1 MSFVIEKG
9 VPPPARGK
17 TAPNGLRA
25 AILSMEV
32 GDSFFYASTSRQPC
46 QNLYQVTK
54 PLKERKYTCR
64 TVEGGARLWR
74 LA

>member
-25 AILSMEV
+25 AILAMEV
-32 GDSFFYASTSRQPC
+32 GDSF
-46 QNLYQVTK
+46 LYQVIHT
-54 PLKERKYTCR
+54 LKERKYTCR

>member
-9 VPPPARGK
+9 VPPPALNKNG
-17 TAPNGLRA
+17 ANGLKS

-32 GDSFFYASTSRQPC
+32 GDSLFYPSEAKQPHL
-46 QNLYQVTK
+46 NLFQVTK
-54 PLKERKYTCR
+54 HLKERNYTCR
-64 TVEGGARLWR
+64 MVEGGARLWR

>member
-9 VPPPARGK
+9 VPPPAIGK
-17 TAPNGLRA
+17 AAPNGLRA
-25 AILSMEV
+25 TILAMEV
-32 GDSFFYASTSRQPC
+32 GDSFFYPSKSKHPH
-46 QNLYQVTK
+46 QNFYQVTK
-54 PLKERKYTCR
+54 HLKERKYTCR

>member
-9 VPPPARGK
+9 VPLPALKKNG
-17 TAPNGLRA
+17 ANGLKS

-32 GDSFFYASTSRQPC
+32 GDSLFYPSKAKQPC
-46 QNLYQVTK
+46 MNLYQVTRR
-54 PLKERKYTCR
+54 LKDRKYICR
-64 TVEGGARLWR
+64 AAESGARLWR

>member
-9 VPPPARGK
+9 VPPPAIGK
-17 TAPNGLRA
+17 AAPNGLRA
-25 AILSMEV
+25 TILAMEV
-32 GDSFFYASTSRQPC
+32 GDSFFYPSKSKQPH
-46 QNLYQVTK
+46 QNFYQVTK
-54 PLKERKYTCR
+54 HLKERKYTCR

>member
-25 AILSMEV
+25 TILAMEV
-32 GDSFFYASTSRQPC
+32 GDSFFYPSKAKQPHL
-46 QNLYQVTK
+46 NLYQVTK
-54 PLKERKYTCR
+54 HLKDRKYTCR